1 MYTPT
6 DEDFALLDQS
16 QIILYLSVQII
27 NKDGVMVDEV
37 HGMIDGGSF
46 SIDATS
52 DVRRTMSVK
61 MTPINSNGDA
71 IWNGVMPNATFD
83 MSERANLWIDNKEI
97 LKCGIKNVRTDQIKW
112 YQLGVFILQDEN
124 LTYDATTHEMTINC
138 GDLMLKLNGTV
149 NGQLGQLTIKIPAY
163 EEDSNGNPT
172 KYNIVRDAMVKT
184 ITQLGGV
191 QNYIVDDIGE
201 LDGMAQYNANYQ
213 AYRTAHPLWNNVPY
227 DLEFSAGCTVLDIV
241 TKLRDLYPNYETYFD
256 EYGVFVCGMIPTC
269 YYDTVYL
276 RDDILQKY
284 LISESVTRKLDGVRN
299 VVEVW
304 GESLDADY
312 YSEAVTNSG
321 GVYSCSIS
329 GMTDKY
335 MNGDKVALKVPSTN
349 GANQK
354 INISGLGN
362 LDIYNEELDVPLAAG
377 TLEANNVYV
386 FTCKKIYDSSAKAE
400 YLKFYLSGAYQCH
413 GLAVLSDGTTEP
425 NGWTDPDTG
434 TVYNKYSKE
443 YFQTKYNC
451 KNCEVWVI
459 PDSPFTVQ
467 KIGERMD
474 CKTGDEYS
482 SITADSLALARAHYE
497 LWKDARLT
505 DSITLTTLIMP
516 WLDVNTK
523 VTYKPQNSQFTNQ
536 YIIKNVSHDFSEM
549 KTTIEMMTFY
559 PLYEDTNAGGLS
571 R

>member
-1 MYTPT
+1 MYVPT
-6 DEDFALLDQS
+6 NSDFELLDQS
-16 QIILYLSVQII
+16 QIILYLSVQIK
-27 NKDGVMVDEV
+27 NKDDVIIDEI

-52 DVRRTMSVK
+52 DVRRTMSIT
-61 MTPINSNGDA
+61 MTPIKDDGST

-83 MSERANLWIDNKEI
+83 MSERANLWINNKEI
-97 LKCGIKNVRTDQIKW
+97 LQCGIKNIRTGEIKW
-112 YQLGVFILQDEN
+112 YQIGVFVLQDES

-138 GDLMLKLNGTV
+138 GDLMLYLNSTL

-163 EEDSNGNPT
+163 EEDENGNPT
-172 KYNIVRDAMVKT
+172 KYSVIRDAMVKT

-191 QNYIVDDIGE
+191 QNYLVDDIGE
-201 LDGMAQYNANYQ
+201 LDGMAQYNPDYQ
-213 AYRTAHPLWNNVPY
+213 QYRNAHPLWNNVPY
-227 DLEFSAGCTVLDIV
+227 DLEFSAGCSVLDIIG
-241 TKLRDLYPNYETYFD
+241 KLRDLYPNYETYFD

-284 LISESVTRKLDGVRN
+284 LISESVSRKFDTVRN

-304 GESLDADY
+304 GETLDADY
-312 YSEAVTNSG
+312 YSETVSNTN
-321 GVYSCSIS
+321 GVYTCNIS
-329 GMTDKY
+329 GMADKY

-349 GANQK
+349 AAHQK
-354 INISGLGN
+354 ININNFGEIE
-362 LDIYNEELDVPLAAG
+362 IYNEERDVPLAAG
-377 TLEANNVYV
+377 ILEANNVYV
-386 FTCKKIYDSSAKAE
+386 FTCKKIYDSTNKTDT
-400 YLKFYLSGAYQCH
+400 LKFYLSGAYQCH
-413 GLAVLSDGTTEP
+413 GLAVLSDGTVERG
-425 NGWTDPDTG
+425 GWTDPDTG
-434 TVYNKYSKE
+434 TVYDKYSKE
-443 YFQTKYNC
+443 YFQVKYNC

-482 SITADSLALARAHYE
+482 SIIADSLALARAHYE

-505 DSITLTTLIMP
+505 DTITLTTLIMP

-523 VTYKPQNSQFTNQ
+523 VTYTPQNSDFMNQ
-536 YIIKNVSHDFSEM
+536 YIIKSVSHDFSGM
-549 KTTIEMMTFY
+549 TTTIEMMTFY
-559 PLYEDTNAGGLS
+559 PLYEDTNAGGRS
-571 R
+571 